1 MDYCSIVYLSAWPTF
16 DAQLN
21 TLLAAENVLVAS
33 SKTDF
38 CTLSGIALSA
48 TVTWPPT
55 SDQLD
60 DLDDLSPSW
69 RHWYDAIVNFGTVQ
83 NSYNTTGAPARVLVG
98 NNETLFWQNTT
109 AKLSWSYNAKVNA
122 DSLVADAVTTKKE
135 AEASLAAAQKAE
147 NAALAALMAVCPT
160 FDPASV

>member
-1 MDYCSIVYLSAWPTF
+1 
-16 DAQLN
+16 
-21 TLLAAENVLVAS
+21 
-33 SKTDF
+33 
-38 CTLSGIALSA
+38 
-48 TVTWPPT
+48 
-55 SDQLD
+55 
-60 DLDDLSPSW
+60 
-69 RHWYDAIVNFGTVQ
+69 
-83 NSYNTTGAPARVLVG
+83 VG